1 VKIKRISWSLLIVGL
16 ICLLVGAL
24 VLYGWANDFTYF
36 KSVIANRVS
45 MKPNSAIA
53 FIASG
58 IALILL
64 SVSRTQITIKLVHV
78 LSFLVGLIGL
88 LTFGEY
94 FFHKNLYFEHEKKSL
109 VSSLV
114 FHVLLWILSIAGLL
128 LAFKRELKLSLEREM
143 AIANLA
149 ASEIRYRTLFES
161 TDDAVLIC
169 RANLYVDCNPAALKL
184 FGAKERSQIIG
195 GDLGI
200 LSISEVSPDGWI
212 NTAISRRSSLTFE
225 KQFKRLDNGLVF
237 SAEVLL
243 CPVEVEGEEI
253 VQATIRDITDRK
265 SYEEKLKTALE
276 SSESANKAKSSFLA
290 NMSHEIRTPMNG
302 IIGMGQLLE
311 TTKMDD
317 EQKKYVEVINMSAN
331 NLLKIIN
338 DILDVSKIESGKIK
352 MEIVDFE
359 IKKILEQVLALIA
372 KEANKKKIELR
383 SNIDVN
389 IPANLVG
396 DSGKIN
402 QILLNL
408 LTNAVKFTDNGLV
421 FVELKKISETV
432 EMIELEFSISDTG
445 VGIPDEIKTRL
456 GEPFFQGDLGYNKK
470 YQGTGLGLAIS
481 KNLIGILNGTFG
493 FESVLGK
500 GSRFYF
506 KLPLKKVQVVQ

>member
-1 VKIKRISWSLLIVGL
+1 
-16 ICLLVGAL
+16 
-24 VLYGWANDFTYF
+24 
-36 KSVIANRVS
+36 
-45 MKPNSAIA
+45 
-53 FIASG
+53 
-58 IALILL
+58 
-64 SVSRTQITIKLVHV
+64 
-78 LSFLVGLIGL
+78 
-88 LTFGEY
+88 
-94 FFHKNLYFEHEKKSL
+94 
-109 VSSLV
+109 
-114 FHVLLWILSIAGLL
+114 
-128 LAFKRELKLSLEREM
+128 
-143 AIANLA
+143 
-149 ASEIRYRTLFES
+149 
-161 TDDAVLIC
+161 
-169 RANLYVDCNPAALKL
+169 
-184 FGAKERSQIIG
+184 
-195 GDLGI
+195 
-200 LSISEVSPDGWI
+200 
-212 NTAISRRSSLTFE
+212 
-225 KQFKRLDNGLVF
+225 
-237 SAEVLL
+237 
-243 CPVEVEGEEI
+243 
-253 VQATIRDITDRK
+253 
-265 SYEEKLKTALE
+265 
-276 SSESANKAKSSFLA
+276 
-290 NMSHEIRTPMNG
+290 
-302 IIGMGQLLE
+302 MGQLLE

-317 EQKKYVEVINMSAN
+317 EQKKYVDVINMSAN

-352 MEIVDFE
+352 LEIVDFE
-359 IKKILEQVLALIA
+359 IKKILEQVFALIA

-506 KLPLKKVQVVQ
+506 KLPLKKTQVVQ